1 MAGYSSDRRT
11 LLKIIGAIGATCAY
25 PFPGDELLGQTT
37 HEHPQP
43 VSRSASRFFH
53 DEDFRTISRIAD
65 LIIPETDSPGAIS
78 AGVPEYIDMV
88 VARSVE
94 QQALMSD
101 GLRWLDSEAMR
112 TAGVKFI
119 ALTEAQQLAVLQ
131 PLCAAADEHAG
142 TTQQPRNV
150 QFFALVKGLTADGY
164 YTSKIGLMDE
174 LGYKGNMARDSFPA
188 CVPEH

>member
-1 MAGYSSDRRT
+1 MPGYSSDRRT

-25 PFPGDELLGQTT
+25 PFPGDELLSQTT
-37 HEHPQP
+37 HEHLPA
-43 VSRSASRFFH
+43 SSASASRFFRE
-53 DEDFRTISRIAD
+53 EDFRTISCIAD

-78 AGVPEYIDMV
+78 AGVPKYIDMV

-112 TAGVKFI
+112 TAGAKFI
-119 ALTEAQQLAVLQ
+119 ALTKAQQIAILE
-131 PLCAAADEHAG
+131 PLCAAADQHAG
-142 TTQQPRNV
+142 TTQEARNV
-150 QFFALVKGLTADGY
+150 QFFALTKGLTADGY
-164 YTSKIGLMDE
+164 YTSKIGLIDE